1 MTVKPEM
8 TTGLVWSALADPAH
22 DSQRLFRQILA
33 ALSEPGTLHAIAV
46 AEPPQAR
53 LGAALW
59 GALLTLC
66 DLETKIWIAADLD
79 SPPLREALTF
89 HTGARITNDPANA
102 DFALL
107 TPESFDPD
115 IPFAL
120 GSDSYPDRSTT
131 LLVAVERLENIEGW
145 RLSGPGIA
153 ESRML
158 DIGDGSR
165 ALMTRLAAN
174 RASFPCGLDAIFGC
188 GGQLAAIPRSTRIDS
203 TRIDGANAG
212 EVN

>member
-1 MTVKPEM
+1 MDLAWP
-8 TTGLVWSALADPAH
+8 ALADSVH

-33 ALSEPGTLHAIAV
+33 ALSEPGTLHTLV
-46 AEPPQAR
+46 LPEPPQAR

-66 DLETKIWIAADLD
+66 DLETRVWIAADLD
-79 SPPLREALTF
+79 SPALREALTF
-89 HTGARITNDPANA
+89 HTGARITADPANA

-115 IPFAL
+115 AAFAL
-120 GSDSYPDRSTT
+120 GSDRYPDRSTT
-131 LLVAVERLENIEGW
+131 LLVAAPDLANRRGV

-153 ESRML
+153 EARDL
-158 DIGDGSR
+158 DIGDTSGCR

-174 RASFPCGLDAIFGC
+174 RTTFPRGLDAIFGC
-188 GGQLAAIPRSTRIDS
+188 GAQLAAIPRSSRIDS
-203 TRIDGANAG
+203 TRIDGATV
-212 EVN
+212 EEMS